1 MSIGIGIGSGSIG
14 MAASMAADMVAAGA
28 RADSPAAAKSCALC
42 RTSHTPLWRKGPAPH
57 FAVLCNSCC
66 LRWKRYGDAVLAPA
80 ADVPPVQSL
89 APKRAVTKNL
99 SNVQYPS
106 GLAPPPMSTN
116 PPVTCLPQ
124 IPFTHEVHIDDGGM
138 GAEAS
143 PGPASAQSVRK
154 TPQMTKQKAQSTS
167 KKKLKKK
174 TTTKKSAASKQ
185 NPKSRKVKDDDKG
198 YGSDHLE
205 EHDEV
210 YEDPNKIYCYCRK
223 PYDPEL
229 FYIQCDGCDE
239 WYHGICANMSEE
251 QADRIFLWFCRIC
264 ERDSGRKPVF
274 KKFCAAWLA
283 GEEARLLFGQD
294 NAGESD
300 HGSTS
305 PDLDNS
311 ESPSPNA
318 MVPKSEYS
326 TSPFDE
332 STDVAA
338 NECNNYTEVIPETPL
353 SPLPESA
360 RLFSTPKTCLKY
372 LPDPVNPSIAALQ
385 SKTRNSTDSPISS
398 PFSRYC
404 SDTCGFAIS
413 RHALQCSISNGEI
426 FARRKK
432 AVPNC
437 QINDETHV
445 LEAFDKLDVQ
455 SLHAILDSRDKT
467 RSRIKLVRDALW
479 RVELAIWRADVV
491 NHFARECMRTAATCA
506 AVSSEQECQPDDKE
520 NSNNLPEISNHCAPK
535 ARTTKKKR
543 KGTVPGQD
551 SRAVKTGK
559 CLCAFDASTLECLE
573 TSLDPTK
580 SGLYEIDGAS
590 TDTDDDE
597 HDLCGFDFDTLE
609 RASCL
614 EQIRDAVPLTMC
626 TELEDV
632 CEKHNNWRSL
642 KVEELKLELALLLH
656 PYSAMRLRMFATAPT
671 TTVPA
676 VAPLLDAHYGL
687 RDEIAPAGRAAIDAF
702 KPVAEELN
710 ARLLEKCAE
719 SVRYIDETN
728 LRNYLSSRSP
738 LFISSN
744 WWFELKDH
752 PKHPRDL
759 IGKPPPDGVTS
770 SFQIERAARFIVSIL
785 KFKANASGPAK
796 RIFGSARV
804 PGDVVDS
811 FSMSPDSRHIVAMIK
826 DHVFKVDV
834 YDDDGNIAGVNE
846 IERNNT
852 TAKIARLL
860 YAACAKS
867 LEVSPSPSVGLLTTA
882 SRSVWA
888 ASHSHLA
895 ALSAANAENLQ
906 IIENALFS
914 VHLDDKSTISNH
926 NYSHLQFL
934 HNKTG
939 RNRWFDKTLQLIIAS
954 SGRTGLN
961 CQVAEVGVSPFA
973 NLAETLVA
981 SESPI
986 KRSSTSGAPMLP
998 EPIKLEWT
1006 VDGDV
1011 KGAIASA
1018 VKKVA
1023 TEIKSTESVL
1033 ALYDIL
1039 GERYIKEVAK
1049 SEVDAFLQVAFQ
1061 LTWWR
1066 LHKSAPTA
1074 AMVVERPETGG
1085 VVTRSIVN
1093 EHVSAFVESFDNDDV
1108 LYDDKRAHFR
1118 AAINAIEQTLAGASP
1133 VEEPAAVG
1141 HVQALY
1147 SLADDGQKR
1156 AMEDALGP
1164 GVAYARSYALDTVR
1178 VRAAAP
1184 VSADN
1189 AEVFNAATSGGFYAG
1204 FANSDAFGYGVAYSV
1219 GMDDLKVAVSCKRS
1233 SKGGPNAHRF
1243 TDGFKSVLADLLIL
1257 FPKRTEVWGYDW
1269 KEKLARKQKE
1279 EHYLKTM
1286 RMLSDKYFA
1295 QKDALAKKYNPK
1307 KTAELKK

>member
-1 MSIGIGIGSGSIG
+1 MLQ
-14 MAASMAADMVAAGA
+14 
-28 RADSPAAAKSCALC
+28 R
-42 RTSHTPLWRKGPAPH
+42 PL
-57 FAVLCNSCC
+57 
-66 LRWKRYGDAVLAPA
+66 
-80 ADVPPVQSL
+80 
-89 APKRAVTKNL
+89 
-99 SNVQYPS
+99 
-106 GLAPPPMSTN
+106 
-116 PPVTCLPQ
+116 
-124 IPFTHEVHIDDGGM
+124 
-138 GAEAS
+138 
-143 PGPASAQSVRK
+143 
-154 TPQMTKQKAQSTS
+154 
-167 KKKLKKK
+167 
-174 TTTKKSAASKQ
+174 
-185 NPKSRKVKDDDKG
+185 
-198 YGSDHLE
+198 
-205 EHDEV
+205 
-210 YEDPNKIYCYCRK
+210 
-223 PYDPEL
+223 
-229 FYIQCDGCDE
+229 
-239 WYHGICANMSEE
+239 
-251 QADRIFLWFCRIC
+251 
-264 ERDSGRKPVF
+264 
-274 KKFCAAWLA
+274 
-283 GEEARLLFGQD
+283 
-294 NAGESD
+294 
-300 HGSTS
+300 
-305 PDLDNS
+305 
-311 ESPSPNA
+311 
-318 MVPKSEYS
+318 
-326 TSPFDE
+326 
-332 STDVAA
+332 
-338 NECNNYTEVIPETPL
+338 
-353 SPLPESA
+353 
-360 RLFSTPKTCLKY
+360 
-372 LPDPVNPSIAALQ
+372 
-385 SKTRNSTDSPISS
+385 
-398 PFSRYC
+398 
-404 SDTCGFAIS
+404 
-413 RHALQCSISNGEI
+413 
-426 FARRKK
+426 
-432 AVPNC
+432 
-437 QINDETHV
+437 
-445 LEAFDKLDVQ
+445 
-455 SLHAILDSRDKT
+455 
-467 RSRIKLVRDALW
+467 
-479 RVELAIWRADVV
+479 
-491 NHFARECMRTAATCA
+491 
-506 AVSSEQECQPDDKE
+506 
-520 NSNNLPEISNHCAPK
+520 K
-535 ARTTKKKR
+535 AR
-543 KGTVPGQD
+543 
-551 SRAVKTGK
+551 
-559 CLCAFDASTLECLE
+559 ST
-573 TSLDPTK
+573 
-580 SGLYEIDGAS
+580 A
-590 TDTDDDE
+590 
-597 HDLCGFDFDTLE
+597 H
-609 RASCL
+609 
-614 EQIRDAVPLTMC
+614 
-626 TELEDV
+626 
-632 CEKHNNWRSL
+632 
-642 KVEELKLELALLLH
+642 LLQLH
-656 PYSAMRLRMFATAPT
+656 PYSALRLRMFATAPT

-728 LRNYLSSRSP
+728 L
-738 LFISSN
+738 
-744 WWFELKDH
+744 DH

-846 IERNNT
+846 IERNNE

-1133 VEEPAAVG
+1133 VAEPAAVG

-1257 FPKRTEVWGYDW
+1257 FPKR
-1269 KEKLARKQKE
+1269 
-1279 EHYLKTM
+1279 
-1286 RMLSDKYFA
+1286 
-1295 QKDALAKKYNPK
+1295 
-1307 KTAELKK
+1307 